1 MSENNNKIRT
11 RLLSGFVNSSGFAR
25 WLVIFLFFT
34 FVGVMNFNRFYTNEL
49 AEGETPN
56 FYHYFTNEMTGA
68 YAVFVL
74 LPALFYFFKRFP
86 LQRNNL
92 LTRLPLHLLASLA
105 FGFSHTMLMFFS
117 RKLLYWTF
125 LQEDYYYGH
134 LGYRLVM
141 EYNHQFFT
149 YWLVY
154 GVAYFVNLFRENQK
168 QKLKTAQ
175 LERQLTEARLQ
186 TLQMQLNPHFLFN
199 TLNMISSTMYDDVN
213 AADKM
218 MASLSDLLR
227 KTLNV
232 SSRQEHPLRDEMELI
247 NLYIAIM
254 KARFQNQLRVKM
266 EIAGETLDNSVPS
279 FVLQPLLENAIKHTM
294 ENVQAAEIEISAQQK
309 DGWLI
314 LAVKDNGRGICT
326 DTHSLSQNGV
336 GLSNTSER
344 LEKLY
349 GAAHRLDLRNRKEG
363 GLEVT
368 LEIPFR
374 RADNDENKL

>member
-1 MSENNNKIRT
+1 MSESNKKTWT
-11 RLLSGFVNSSGFAR
+11 RLLSGFANSSGFVR
-25 WLVIFLFFT
+25 WFVIFLFST
-34 FVGVMNFNRFYTNEL
+34 LVGVMNFNRFYTNEL

-56 FYHYFTNEMTGA
+56 FYHYFINEMTGA

-74 LPALFYFFKRFP
+74 LPVLFYFFKKFP
-86 LQRNNL
+86 LQRSKL
-92 LTRLPLHLLASLA
+92 FTRLPLHLLASLA

-117 RKLLYWTF
+117 RKLLYSTF
-125 LQEDYYYGH
+125 LREGYDYGH
-134 LGYRLVM
+134 LGYRLLM

-186 TLQMQLNPHFLFN
+186 ALQMQLNPHFLFN

-232 SSRQEHPLRDEMELI
+232 SNRPEHPLRDEMELVH
-247 NLYIAIM
+247 LYIAIM
-254 KARFQNQLRVKM
+254 QARFQNQLAVRIEV
-266 EIAGETLDNSVPS
+266 APETQEAQVPG
-279 FVLQPLLENAIKHTM
+279 FILQPLIENSIKHTM
-294 ENVQAAEIEISAQQK
+294 ENVQTAEIKISSRK
-309 DGWLI
+309 KSGRLR
-314 LAVKDNGRGICT
+314 LSVTDNGPGLAPGEGRNGI
-326 DTHSLSQNGV
+326 
-336 GLSNTSER
+336 GLSNTAER

-349 GAAHRLDLRNRKEG
+349 GADHQLHMQNQKNG
-363 GLEVT
+363 GLEIILDIPWR
-368 LEIPFR
+368 LEGNGDVKP
-374 RADNDENKL
+374 